1 MFFCV
6 LEEGPLVDVDV
17 SSKVAVTGG
26 EDTGRSPPPRH
37 GGADAADALGPPEQK
52 KNGGGGSTIHYDV
65 INFTCET

>member
-37 GGADAADALGPPEQK
+37 GGADAADALGPPRPPPLE
-52 KNGGGGSTIHYDV
+52 N
-65 INFTCET
+65 ETGWLLN